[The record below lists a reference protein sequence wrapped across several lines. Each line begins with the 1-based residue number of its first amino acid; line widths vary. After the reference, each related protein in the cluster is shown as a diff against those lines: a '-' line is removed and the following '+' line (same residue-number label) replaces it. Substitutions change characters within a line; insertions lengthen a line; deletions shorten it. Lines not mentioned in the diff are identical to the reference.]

1 VYSFIYICTS
11 IKHQFDGK
19 WNDANTR
26 LSTCDPH
33 DSKFVINSETPQE
46 VEVGKDIIFTYDVRF
61 EVLVSFWLL
70 HDSFLTLNVSLC

>member
-1 VYSFIYICTS
+1 MELSSVFHIHVHS

-33 DSKFVINSETPQE
+33 DSKFVDNSETPQE

-61 EVLVSFWLL
+61 EVLILFFVVIS
-70 HDSFLTLNVSLC
+70 